1 MTRKLRLSLAF
12 CLFAPVAAEATDL
25 PNRKAV
31 IEPAGCLAAHRSPIL
46 ELSSPAEMRSAVD
59 QRLSTAI
66 GVATSAP
73 TLATTNPLFTWANE
87 TKAYCGMAVGYFDGG
102 EVNETT
108 VTKCDCFY
116 ERMQR
121 FSRAAR

>member
-1 MTRKLRLSLAF
+1 MSRKLLVALA
-12 CLFAPVAAEATDL
+12 LVLAPAAAGATDL
-25 PNRKAV
+25 PNRKTIV
-31 IEPAGCLAAHRSPIL
+31 ESKGCLLARRSPIL
-46 ELSSPAEMRSAVD
+46 DLPSAADMRAAVD
-59 QRLSTAI
+59 QRLATAVA
-66 GVATSAP
+66 VATSER
-73 TLATTNPLFTWANE
+73 TIYNPSPRFVWASE

-121 FSRAAR
+121 FNQAAR